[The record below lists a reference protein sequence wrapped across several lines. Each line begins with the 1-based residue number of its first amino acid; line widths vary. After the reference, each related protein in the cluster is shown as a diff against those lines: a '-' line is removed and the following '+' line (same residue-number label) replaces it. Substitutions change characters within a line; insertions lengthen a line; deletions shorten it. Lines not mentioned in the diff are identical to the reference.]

1 MKFKEGDSMNE
12 YKAVLE
18 ALSEAECVIYY
29 AGDKEATHKDTLRD
43 FDKQLRAMIET
54 WHALT
59 GVTL

>member
-1 MKFKEGDSMNE
+1 MNE